1 MDYYNILKVN
11 RNATLEDLKKS
22 YRRLARTWHPDKN
35 LTGGAE
41 AEAKFK
47 QITEAYEASESSRR
61 AFLPVMMYLGI
72 HMITYFWKKRIA
84 MNRLVL
90 SDPEKRAIY
99 DQYGEEGLKGMPP
112 PGSQSRSSTTAGPSG
127 PSNFH
132 YNPSD
137 PDDFFAEFMAS
148 NKTYSFDHDRR
159 RFQPRSH
166 WTSARNSRSEA
177 PSGSQKENGASTSNI
192 EKPPPVEKTLLCTL
206 EELYNGTKRKMK
218 ITRNVAKPDGRIEV
232 ETEVLAVEVL
242 PGWKKGTKI
251 TFPNKGDK
259 LHGQL
264 AQDLTFVLDSKPHDV
279 YNLEGNN
286 LLVKQVIPLVDA
298 LAGAEINLTTLDGR
312 NLPVRVEEVVRPG
325 YEVVLENEGWPI
337 RKEPGKKGKLVI
349 KFDVTFP
356 MRLSP
361 SQRAAIRRIMG
372 S

>member
-47 QITEAYEASESSRR
+47 QITEAYE
-61 AFLPVMMYLGI
+61 
-72 HMITYFWKKRIA
+72 
-84 MNRLVL
+84 VL

>member
-1 MDYYNILKVN
+1 MGMDYYNILKVN
-11 RNATLEDLKKS
+11 RNATLDDLKKS

-35 LTGGAE
+35 PTGGAD

-47 QITEAYEASESSRR
+47 QITEAYE
-61 AFLPVMMYLGI
+61 
-72 HMITYFWKKRIA
+72 
-84 MNRLVL
+84 VL

-99 DQYGEEGLKGMPP
+99 DQYGEEGLKGMPL
-112 PGSQSRSSTTAGPSG
+112 PGSQSRSSTAAGPSG
-127 PSNFH
+127 PSNFR

-148 NKTYSFDHDRR
+148 NKTYSFDQDRM
-159 RFQPRSH
+159 RFQQRSH

-177 PSGSQKENGASTSNI
+177 PSGSRKESGASTSQP
-192 EKPPPVEKTLLCTL
+192 EKPLPVEKTLPCTL

-218 ITRNVAKPDGRIEV
+218 ITRNVAKPDGRVEV
-232 ETEVLAVEVL
+232 ETEVLAVEVS

-264 AQDLTFVLDSKPHDV
+264 AQDLTFILDLKPHDV
-279 YNLEGNN
+279 YTLDGNN
-286 LLVKQVIPLVDA
+286 LLVKKEIPLVDA
-298 LAGAEINLTTLDGR
+298 LSGTAINLRTLDGR

-337 RKEPGKKGKLVI
+337 RKEPGKKGNLVI
-349 KFDVTFP
+349 RFDVAFP
-356 MRLSP
+356 TRLSM
-361 SQRAAIRRIMG
+361 SQRTAIRQIMG
-372 S
+372 G

>member
-1 MDYYNILKVN
+1 M
-11 RNATLEDLKKS
+11 
-22 YRRLARTWHPDKN
+22 
-35 LTGGAE
+35 
-41 AEAKFK
+41 
-47 QITEAYEASESSRR
+47 
-61 AFLPVMMYLGI
+61 
-72 HMITYFWKKRIA
+72 
-84 MNRLVL
+84 
-90 SDPEKRAIY
+90 
-99 DQYGEEGLKGMPP
+99 
-112 PGSQSRSSTTAGPSG
+112 
-127 PSNFH
+127 
-132 YNPSD
+132 
-137 PDDFFAEFMAS
+137 
-148 NKTYSFDHDRR
+148 
-159 RFQPRSH
+159 
-166 WTSARNSRSEA
+166 
-177 PSGSQKENGASTSNI
+177 
-192 EKPPPVEKTLLCTL
+192 
-206 EELYNGTKRKMK
+206 
-218 ITRNVAKPDGRIEV
+218 
-232 ETEVLAVEVL
+232 AVEVL

-349 KFDVTFP
+349 NFDVTFP

>member
-35 LTGGAE
+35 PTGGAE

-47 QITEAYEASESSRR
+47 QITEAYE
-61 AFLPVMMYLGI
+61 
-72 HMITYFWKKRIA
+72 
-84 MNRLVL
+84 VL
-90 SDPEKRAIY
+90 SDPENRAIY

-127 PSNFH
+127 PSNSR

-148 NKTYSFDHDRR
+148 NKTYSFDQDRT
-159 RFQPRSH
+159 RFQPRPH
-166 WTSARNSRSEA
+166 WNSARNTRNEA
-177 PSGSQKENGASTSNI
+177 PSGSRKESGASTSQV
-192 EKPPPVEKTLLCTL
+192 EKPPPVEKALLCTL

-218 ITRNVAKPDGRIEV
+218 ITRNVAKPDGGVEV
-232 ETEVLAVEVL
+232 EIEVLAVEVL

-251 TFPNKGDK
+251 TFSNKGDK

-264 AQDLTFVLDSKPHDV
+264 AQDLTFVLDVKPHDV
-279 YNLEGNN
+279 YILQGND
-286 LLVKQVIPLVDA
+286 LLVKQEIALVDA
-298 LAGAEINLTTLDGR
+298 LAGTTINLRTLDGR

-337 RKEPGKKGKLVI
+337 RREPGKKGKLVI
-349 KFDVTFP
+349 KFDVAFP
-356 MRLSP
+356 LRLSS
-361 SQRAAIRRIMG
+361 SQRTAIRQIMG
-372 S
+372 N

>member
-1 MDYYNILKVN
+1 M
-11 RNATLEDLKKS
+11 
-22 YRRLARTWHPDKN
+22 
-35 LTGGAE
+35 
-41 AEAKFK
+41 
-47 QITEAYEASESSRR
+47 
-61 AFLPVMMYLGI
+61 
-72 HMITYFWKKRIA
+72 
-84 MNRLVL
+84 
-90 SDPEKRAIY
+90 
-99 DQYGEEGLKGMPP
+99 
-112 PGSQSRSSTTAGPSG
+112 
-127 PSNFH
+127 
-132 YNPSD
+132 
-137 PDDFFAEFMAS
+137 
-148 NKTYSFDHDRR
+148 
-159 RFQPRSH
+159 
-166 WTSARNSRSEA
+166 
-177 PSGSQKENGASTSNI
+177 
-192 EKPPPVEKTLLCTL
+192 
-206 EELYNGTKRKMK
+206 
-218 ITRNVAKPDGRIEV
+218 
-232 ETEVLAVEVL
+232 AVEVL

-264 AQDLTFVLDSKPHDV
+264 ARDLTFVLDSKPHDV

-349 KFDVTFP
+349 NFDVTFP

>member
-1 MDYYNILKVN
+1 MGMDYYNMLKVN

-35 LTGGAE
+35 PTGGAE

-47 QITEAYEASESSRR
+47 QITEAYEA
-61 AFLPVMMYLGI
+61 MQ
-72 HMITYFWKKRIA
+72 
-84 MNRLVL
+84 VL
-90 SDPEKRAIY
+90 SDSEKRAIY

-112 PGSQSRSSTTAGPSG
+112 PGSQSRSSTAGGPSG
-127 PSNFH
+127 PSTFR

-148 NKTYSFDHDRR
+148 NKTYSFDQDRT
-159 RFQPRSH
+159 RFQPRSN
-166 WTSARNSRSEA
+166 WTSARNTRSEA
-177 PSGSQKENGASTSNI
+177 PSGSQKESGAGTSHV
-192 EKPPPVEKTLLCTL
+192 EKPPPVEKTLPCTL

-218 ITRNVAKPDGRIEV
+218 ITRNVAKPDGRVAV

-264 AQDLTFVLDSKPHDV
+264 AQDLTFILDVKPHDM
-279 YNLEGNN
+279 YILDGNN
-286 LLVKQVIPLVDA
+286 LLVKHEIPLVDA
-298 LAGAEINLTTLDGR
+298 LAGTAINLRTLDGR

-349 KFDVTFP
+349 KFDVAFP
-356 MRLSP
+356 TRLSS
-361 SQRAAIRRIMG
+361 SQRAAIRQIMG
-372 S
+372 G

>member
-1 MDYYNILKVN
+1 M
-11 RNATLEDLKKS
+11 
-22 YRRLARTWHPDKN
+22 
-35 LTGGAE
+35 
-41 AEAKFK
+41 
-47 QITEAYEASESSRR
+47 
-61 AFLPVMMYLGI
+61 
-72 HMITYFWKKRIA
+72 
-84 MNRLVL
+84 
-90 SDPEKRAIY
+90 
-99 DQYGEEGLKGMPP
+99 
-112 PGSQSRSSTTAGPSG
+112 
-127 PSNFH
+127 
-132 YNPSD
+132 
-137 PDDFFAEFMAS
+137 
-148 NKTYSFDHDRR
+148 
-159 RFQPRSH
+159 
-166 WTSARNSRSEA
+166 
-177 PSGSQKENGASTSNI
+177 
-192 EKPPPVEKTLLCTL
+192 
-206 EELYNGTKRKMK
+206 
-218 ITRNVAKPDGRIEV
+218 
-232 ETEVLAVEVL
+232 AVEVL